1 MHVQKNYLSFEHLV
15 KQSSTQFV
23 IADDLLHRHVPIPL
37 TSDLDL
43 KRTVRTIRKHSS
55 RMPNTRFPMVRAS

>member
-1 MHVQKNYLSFEHLV
+1 MCISYTSVFDMHIQKNYLSFEHLV

-23 IADDLLHRHVPIPL
+23 IADDWLHRHVLIPL

-43 KRTVRTIRKHSS
+43 KRTVRTISINKKAFH
-55 RMPNTRFPMVRAS
+55 